1 MNNDKLIVYF
11 SYTGNTKSIA
21 EKIKAKLNADILEL
35 KPVIPYSTDY
45 DKVVND
51 EQNQEASEYIPEI
64 QKIDVDL
71 SKYSKIILGFP
82 TWWYRQCPVI
92 RAFIKN
98 NDLSGK
104 TIIPFATNA
113 GWLRKKF

>member
-21 EKIKAKLNADILEL
+21 EKIKAKLNSDILEL

-82 TWWYRQCPVI
+82 TWWYRPCPVI
-92 RAFIKN
+92 RSFIKN